1 MRTLD
6 VFSGLENARE
16 VSTIRRSAARGTM
29 ADATSLPPDPAF
41 LEMETFG
48 GIVSRLVAGIA
59 ALASSPART
68 SASWGRVR
76 VSVNLSRAD
85 SGRRPSYR
93 VSVDAEPGRGVGPG
107 DDSVAAFVSR
117 IFARDARTVL
127 LPEQVSDVFLATA
140 TKDEKVCRTYDW
152 LGSSFAHPV
161 DVRDPR
167 DSTPTPETPETLES
181 ATPTPAPEDARGLL
195 RRARRDSRPKS
206 HVGAL
211 PSHAFTTVQFTWA
224 PTPGVPAPAP
234 APRRARAVS
243 DEVVDAIRRQ
253 VECLPEHA
261 RVDVAVAAANENESE
276 AAQNRR
282 DASFASTRDPSP
294 AAAASARRPR
304 ELTTRG
310 VATGAGF
317 ARGWTATVSVRFE
330 RLDSDA
336 ADGLRRNGAVDDG
349 FGLSRGFLVSNPRQR
364 ARVYLFENG
373 ALLSA
378 DAALARGALD
388 WICTSSASVWDAC
401 NVPRVSRRGVRERAD
416 GDGVVS
422 LAFESEPPDGSSE
435 AAEGGGGRGPG
446 GRPEAFQKHAYR
458 VAELIVHLTRDEAF
472 LRPEPRRSDES
483 ASRGVGPRTSA
494 DDEPRNGSRREEGN
508 DEDDRSSFFF
518 HPAALVAENF
528 PRDRPGEAERARARL
543 VRAALDAAIWRAK
556 RLDAVT
562 FASASERAAAAAAA
576 TAADA
581 AVATLR
587 RGERAGAPF
596 AVAAAR
602 ALGTVVGAD
611 WEAEYRDA
619 MLATAFEDARYS

>member
-1 MRTLD
+1 VRTLD

-167 DSTPTPETPETLES
+167 DSTPTPETPETLEP

-234 APRRARAVS
+234 APRRARAVP

-253 VECLPEHA
+253 VECLPENA

-349 FGLSRGFLVSNPRQR
+349 FGSSRGFLVSNHRER

-388 WICTSSASVWDAC
+388 WLCVSSASVWDTC
-401 NVPRVSRRGVRERAD
+401 NVPRVFQARRPRAR
-416 GDGVVS
+416 
-422 LAFESEPPDGSSE
+422 
-435 AAEGGGGRGPG
+435 GRG
-446 GRPEAFQKHAYR
+446 Q
-458 VAELIVHLTRDEAF
+458 
-472 LRPEPRRSDES
+472 
-483 ASRGVGPRTSA
+483 
-494 DDEPRNGSRREEGN
+494 
-508 DEDDRSSFFF
+508 SS
-518 HPAALVAENF
+518 
-528 PRDRPGEAERARARL
+528 
-543 VRAALDAAIWRAK
+543 
-556 RLDAVT
+556 
-562 FASASERAAAAAAA
+562 
-576 TAADA
+576 
-581 AVATLR
+581 
-587 RGERAGAPF
+587 
-596 AVAAAR
+596 
-602 ALGTVVGAD
+602 
-611 WEAEYRDA
+611 
-619 MLATAFEDARYS
+619 

>member
-1 MRTLD
+1 MPTLD

-16 VSTIRRSAARGTM
+16 VSTIRRSAAPGTM
-29 ADATSLPPDPAF
+29 ADATSFPPDPAF

-152 LGSSFAHPV
+152 LGSTFAHPV

-167 DSTPTPETPETLES
+167 DSTPTPETPDTLEP

-211 PSHAFTTVQFTWA
+211 PSHAFTTVQFTWS
-224 PTPGVPAPAP
+224 PTPGVPAPDP
-234 APRRARAVS
+234 EPRRARAVP

-253 VECLPEHA
+253 TECLPENA

-276 AAQNRR
+276 AAFHKG
-282 DASFASTRDPSP
+282 FASTRDPSP
-294 AAAASARRPR
+294 AAATSARRPR

-310 VATGAGF
+310 VATGAGPS
-317 ARGWTATVSVRFE
+317 RGWTATVSVLFQK
-330 RLDSDA
+330 DA
-336 ADGLRRNGAVDDG
+336 ADGLRRNSAGELDG
-349 FGLSRGFLVSNPRQR
+349 FEAPRDLFEKR
-364 ARVYLFENG
+364 TRVYLFENG

-388 WICTSSASVWDAC
+388 WICVSSASVWDAC

-422 LAFESEPPDGSSE
+422 LAFESEPPEVDLCNR
-435 AAEGGGGRGPG
+435 GGGGGPAL
-446 GRPEAFQKHAYR
+446 PAAFRKHAYR

-472 LRPEPRRSDES
+472 LRPE
-483 ASRGVGPRTSA
+483 A
-494 DDEPRNGSRREEGN
+494 GN

-543 VRAALDAAIWRAK
+543 VRAALDAAIWCAK

>member
-1 MRTLD
+1 MGSSRD
-6 VFSGLENARE
+6 SWRE
-16 VSTIRRSAARGTM
+16 SRRWR
-29 ADATSLPPDPAF
+29 
-41 LEMETFG
+41 
-48 GIVSRLVAGIA
+48 
-59 ALASSPART
+59 ALPART

-167 DSTPTPETPETLES
+167 DSTPTPETPDTLEP

-211 PSHAFTTVQFTWA
+211 PSHAFTTVQFTWS

-234 APRRARAVS
+234 EPRRARAVP

-253 VECLPEHA
+253 TECLPENA
-261 RVDVAVAAANENESE
+261 RVDVAVAAASENESE
-276 AAQNRR
+276 AAFHKG
-282 DASFASTRDPSP
+282 FASTRDPSP
-294 AAAASARRPR
+294 AAARPR
-304 ELTTRG
+304 DILASSRRG
-310 VATGAGF
+310 AWRPAPGPRAPVD
-317 ARGWTATVSVRFE
+317 RHRE
-330 RLDSDA
+330 RAFSKDA
-336 ADGLRRNGAVDDG
+336 ADGLRRNSAGELDG
-349 FGLSRGFLVSNPRQR
+349 FEAPRDLFEKR
-364 ARVYLFENG
+364 TRVYLFENG

-388 WICTSSASVWDAC
+388 WICVSSASVWDAC
-401 NVPRVSRRGVRERAD
+401 NVPRVSEARRPRARGRGRRREPRVRVRAAGFMQSRRRRRARAPGGVPKARVSRRGAHRAPHARRGVSATGTAAFGRIGVSRRGSEDVRGRRAAERASRSRER
-416 GDGVVS
+416 
-422 LAFESEPPDGSSE
+422 
-435 AAEGGGGRGPG
+435 RR
-446 GRPEAFQKHAYR
+446 RPE
-458 VAELIVHLTRDEAF
+458 L
-472 LRPEPRRSDES
+472 
-483 ASRGVGPRTSA
+483 
-494 DDEPRNGSRREEGN
+494 
-508 DEDDRSSFFF
+508 FFF

-543 VRAALDAAIWRAK
+543 VRAALDAAIWSAK

-581 AVATLR
+581 
-587 RGERAGAPF
+587 RGGGD
-596 AVAAAR
+596 VAARRTRARAPSPSPRAR

>member
-1 MRTLD
+1 
-6 VFSGLENARE
+6 
-16 VSTIRRSAARGTM
+16 M
-29 ADATSLPPDPAF
+29 ADATSFPPDPAF

-167 DSTPTPETPETLES
+167 DSTPTPETPDTLEP

-211 PSHAFTTVQFTWA
+211 PSHAFTTVQFTWS

-234 APRRARAVS
+234 EPRRARAVP

-253 VECLPEHA
+253 TECLPENA
-261 RVDVAVAAANENESE
+261 RVDVAAAAANENESE
-276 AAQNRR
+276 AAFHKG
-282 DASFASTRDPSP
+282 FASTRDPSP
-294 AAAASARRPR
+294 AAATSARRPR

-310 VATGAGF
+310 VATGAGP
-317 ARGWTATVSVRFE
+317 ARGWTATVSVLFQK
-330 RLDSDA
+330 DA
-336 ADGLRRNGAVDDG
+336 ADGLRRNSAGELDG
-349 FGLSRGFLVSNPRQR
+349 FEAPRDLFEKR
-364 ARVYLFENG
+364 TRVYLFENG

-388 WICTSSASVWDAC
+388 WICVSSASVWDAC

-422 LAFESEPPDGSSE
+422 LAFESEPPDLCNR
-435 AAEGGGGRGPG
+435 GGGEGPAL
-446 GRPEAFQKHAYR
+446 PAAFRKHAYR

-472 LRPEPRRSDES
+472 LRPEPRRSDVGVSRRGSEDVRGRRAAERF
-483 ASRGVGPRTSA
+483 ASRSRERRRRPELFFLPSSGVGRRELPAR
-494 DDEPRNGSRREEGN
+494 PSRR
-508 DEDDRSSFFF
+508 S
-518 HPAALVAENF
+518 
-528 PRDRPGEAERARARL
+528 RARARSAGARRAGRGDL
-543 VRAALDAAIWRAK
+543 EREAPRCRHVRQR
-556 RLDAVT
+556 
-562 FASASERAAAAAAA
+562 ERARGRGRGGHRGG
-576 TAADA
+576 
-581 AVATLR
+581 R
-587 RGERAGAPF
+587 RGGDVAARRTRRAPF

>member
-1 MRTLD
+1 
-6 VFSGLENARE
+6 
-16 VSTIRRSAARGTM
+16 M
-29 ADATSLPPDPAF
+29 ADATLLPPDPAS
-41 LEMETFG
+41 LETEMFG
-48 GIVSRLVAGIA
+48 SIVSRLVAGIA

-152 LGSSFAHPV
+152 LGSSFAQPV

-167 DSTPTPETPETLES
+167 DSTPTPETPGTLEP
-181 ATPTPAPEDARGLL
+181 ANPTPAPEDARGLL

-211 PSHAFTTVQFTWA
+211 PSHAFTTVQFTWS

-234 APRRARAVS
+234 EPRRARAVP

-253 VECLPEHA
+253 TECLPENA
-261 RVDVAVAAANENESE
+261 RVDVAVAAASENESE
-276 AAQNRR
+276 AAFHKG
-282 DASFASTRDPSP
+282 FASTRDPSP
-294 AAAASARRPR
+294 AAATSARHPR

-310 VATGAGF
+310 VATGAGP
-317 ARGWTATVSVRFE
+317 ARGWTATVSVLFQK
-330 RLDSDA
+330 DA
-336 ADGLRRNGAVDDG
+336 ADGLRRNSAGELDG
-349 FGLSRGFLVSNPRQR
+349 FEAPRDLFEKR
-364 ARVYLFENG
+364 TRVYLFENG

-388 WICTSSASVWDAC
+388 WICVSSASVWDAC

-422 LAFESEPPDGSSE
+422 LAFESEPPDLCNR
-435 AAEGGGGRGPG
+435 GGGEGPA
-446 GRPEAFQKHAYR
+446 RPEAFRKHAYR

-494 DDEPRNGSRREEGN
+494 DDEPRNGSRREAGN

-543 VRAALDAAIWRAK
+543 VRAALDAAIWSAK